1 MPSSGPAGQRAGQAT
16 PPTTAN
22 RAAANRR
29 PVLFLLSSDDGLLIE
44 LGPLIGDRY
53 RTRPIDS
60 AEQLEAPADVPWA
73 LLIDATTR
81 KDARAQAARLE
92 QQFPLAPVVV
102 ICADG
107 SAADWN
113 AARSRG
119 MVSAVIERG
128 ALQSG
133 AFSEA
138 LATMDRQLNSDA
150 LAMTET
156 RTAQRGTAS
165 SGGGAKRWAIL
176 GAGLLGAAAVAWIVL
191 QRSSGD
197 AHRAATNALAPA
209 SRVAASTATVGQPGA
224 RPATSA
230 SAQGAAAPVAAVA
243 PAAPKRTLFEL
254 LSDARVAFREGKS
267 LLPRS
272 DEAPRGDSALELY
285 TQALVLDPQNEE
297 ARDGLHR
304 LFTVARTRIQADLN
318 AGRLDD
324 ASHMLGAFR
333 NAGIAPEELA
343 AQDSA
348 IAAARPRWLAAQ
360 ARAAIASGD
369 SATATQ
375 LMSQLAAGNSDR
387 AVLADLHRQFDAANA
402 HRTLADMAA
411 RVHAAIVAGA
421 LLNPEPDSAQ
431 SHLQAMQQAARTDP
445 LTVSAQRELQAALLA
460 RARAASTAG
469 QAAQAQQ
476 LLASAA
482 EFGNSAD
489 LGAARK
495 QLADDA
501 LAAQSRAAAAA
512 NTARQAQQPT
522 NAADTAP
529 ADFIRAK
536 PLKPLSA
543 AYPEQAYNAHIH
555 GYVIVEFLLT
565 PKGKAVDA
573 HVVEAEPVKTF
584 DAAALEAVR
593 SGRYDTSALADPS
606 TAQRARIRI
615 SFK

>member
-1 MPSSGPAGQRAGQAT
+1 MASSGPAGQRAGQAA
-16 PPTTAN
+16 PPNTAH
-22 RAAANRR
+22 RTAANRR

-44 LGPLIGDRY
+44 LGPLLGDRY

-60 AEQLEAPADVPWA
+60 SEQLEAPADVPWA

-81 KDARAQAARLE
+81 TDARAQAARIE
-92 QQFPLAPVVV
+92 QQFPLAPVLV

-107 SAADWN
+107 SSADWN

-138 LATMDRQLNSDA
+138 LATMDRQLDSDS
-150 LAMTET
+150 LATTMNG
-156 RTAQRGTAS
+156 TAQRGTTA
-165 SGGGAKRWAIL
+165 SGGGAKRWAII
-176 GAGLLGAAAVAWIVL
+176 AVALLGTAAVAWFII
-191 QRSSGD
+191 QHFSGS
-197 AHRAATNALAPA
+197 AHRATLEAGAPA
-209 SRVAASTATVGQPGA
+209 SNRAAAPTAPDKTGE
-224 RPATSA
+224 RPATTA
-230 SAQGAAAPVAAVA
+230 GAQGVAAPLAAPA
-243 PAAPKRTLFEL
+243 AAAPKRTLLEL

-285 TQALVLDPQNEE
+285 TQALALDPQNEE
-297 ARDGLHR
+297 AHDGLHR
-304 LFTVARTRIQADLN
+304 LFTVARARIQADLN
-318 AGRLDD
+318 AGRLDE
-324 ASHMLGAFR
+324 ASHLLAAFR

-348 IAAARPRWLAAQ
+348 IAAARPRWLVAQ
-360 ARAAIASGD
+360 ARTAIASGD
-369 SATATQ
+369 MATATQ
-375 LMSQLAAGNSDR
+375 LMTQLAAGNSDR

-411 RVHAAIVAGA
+411 RVHAAIVAGV
-421 LLNPEPDSAQ
+421 LLNPDPDSAQ
-431 SHLQAMQQAARTDP
+431 SRLQAMQQAARTDP

-460 RARAASTAG
+460 RVRSASAAG

-482 EFGNSAD
+482 EFGNSAE
-489 LGAARK
+489 LTAVRK

-501 LAAQSRAAAAA
+501 LAAQGRAAAAA
-512 NTARQAQQPT
+512 NAAHQAQQQTDAP
-522 NAADTAP
+522 DTAP
-529 ADFIRAK
+529 VDYIRAK

-543 AYPEQAYNAHIH
+543 AYPQQAYDAHIH
-555 GYVIVEFLLT
+555 GYVIVEFMLS
-565 PKGKAVDA
+565 PKGKPIDA
-573 HVVEAEPVKTF
+573 HVVEADPVKIF

-593 SGRYDTSALADPS
+593 SGRYDTSALADPA

>member
-1 MPSSGPAGQRAGQAT
+1 MASSGPAGQRAGQAA
-16 PPTTAN
+16 PPNTAN

-138 LATMDRQLNSDA
+138 LDTMDRQLNSDA
-150 LAMTET
+150 LATTET

-165 SGGGAKRWAIL
+165 SGGAKRWAIL
-176 GAGLLGAAAVAWIVL
+176 GAALLGAATVAWIVL

-197 AHRAATNALAPA
+197 AHRAATNAVAPA

-285 TQALVLDPQNEE
+285 TQALALDPQNEE

-369 SATATQ
+369 TATATQ

-431 SHLQAMQQAARTDP
+431 SRLQAMQQAARTDP

-512 NTARQAQQPT
+512 NTARQAQQP
-522 NAADTAP
+522 ADAGDTAP

-555 GYVIVEFLLT
+555 GYVIVEFLLS

>member
-1 MPSSGPAGQRAGQAT
+1 MASSGPAGQRAGQAA
-16 PPTTAN
+16 PPNTAN

-44 LGPLIGDRY
+44 LGPLLGDRY

-60 AEQLEAPADVPWA
+60 SEQLEAPADVHWA

-81 KDARAQAARLE
+81 KDARAQAARFE
-92 QQFPLAPVVV
+92 QQFPLAPVLV

-128 ALQSG
+128 ALQSD
-133 AFSEA
+133 AFREA
-138 LATMDRQLNSDA
+138 LDTMDRQLNSDS
-150 LAMTET
+150 LATTMAG
-156 RTAQRGTAS
+156 TAQRETAA
-165 SGGGAKRWAIL
+165 SGGGAKRWAML
-176 GAGLLGAAAVAWIVL
+176 GAALLGAAAVAWFVL
-191 QRSSGD
+191 QHSSGD
-197 AHRAATNALAPA
+197 AHRATLNASAPA
-209 SRVAASTATVGQPGA
+209 SNGTAAPTPSHQPA
-224 RPATSA
+224 APSA
-230 SAQGAAAPVAAVA
+230 AAAQGAAAPAAAPVAV
-243 PAAPKRTLFEL
+243 APKRTLFEL

-285 TQALVLDPQNEE
+285 TQALALDPQNEE

-304 LFTVARTRIQADLN
+304 LFTVARARIQADLN
-318 AGRLDD
+318 AGKLDE
-324 ASHMLGAFR
+324 ASHLLAAFR

-348 IAAARPRWLAAQ
+348 IAAARPRWLVAQ
-360 ARAAIASGD
+360 TRAAIASGD
-369 SATATQ
+369 TATATQ

-387 AVLADLHRQFDAANA
+387 TVLTDLHRQFDAANT

-431 SHLQAMQQAARTDP
+431 SRLQAMQQAARTDP
-445 LTVSAQRELQAALLA
+445 QTVSAQHELQAALLA
-460 RARAASTAG
+460 RVRTASAAG

-482 EFGNSAD
+482 EFGNSAE

-495 QLADDA
+495 QVADDA
-501 LAAQSRAAAAA
+501 LAAQNRAAAAA
-512 NTARQAQQPT
+512 STARQAQQQADAP
-522 NAADTAP
+522 DTAA

-536 PLKPLSA
+536 PLKALSA

-555 GYVIVEFLLT
+555 GYVIVEFLLS

-573 HVVEAEPVKTF
+573 HVVEADPVKTF

>member
-1 MPSSGPAGQRAGQAT
+1 
-16 PPTTAN
+16 
-22 RAAANRR
+22 
-29 PVLFLLSSDDGLLIE
+29 
-44 LGPLIGDRY
+44 
-53 RTRPIDS
+53 
-60 AEQLEAPADVPWA
+60 
-73 LLIDATTR
+73 
-81 KDARAQAARLE
+81 
-92 QQFPLAPVVV
+92 
-102 ICADG
+102 
-107 SAADWN
+107 
-113 AARSRG
+113 
-119 MVSAVIERG
+119 VSAVIERG

-138 LATMDRQLNSDA
+138 LDTMDRQLTSDS
-150 LAMTET
+150 LAATMTG
-156 RTAQRGTAS
+156 TAQHGTAS
-165 SGGGAKRWAIL
+165 SGGGAKRWAML
-176 GAGLLGAAAVAWIVL
+176 GAAVLVAAAVAWLVL
-191 QRSSGD
+191 QHSSGG
-197 AHRAATNALAPA
+197 AHQATINASVPA
-209 SRVAASTATVGQPGA
+209 SNGTPARTPPDQPGA
-224 RPATSA
+224 RSATSA
-230 SAQGAAAPVAAVA
+230 ATQGAAAPAAAPVAT
-243 PAAPKRTLFEL
+243 APKRTLFEL

-285 TQALVLDPQNEE
+285 TQALALDPQNEE

-324 ASHMLGAFR
+324 ASHLLGAFR

-343 AQDSA
+343 AQDAA
-348 IAAARPRWLAAQ
+348 IAAARPRWLVAQ
-360 ARAAIASGD
+360 TRAAIASGD
-369 SATATQ
+369 TATATQ

-387 AVLADLHRQFDAANA
+387 TVLADLHRQFDAANA

-421 LLNPEPDSAQ
+421 LLNPDPDSAQ

-460 RARAASTAG
+460 RVRTASAAG
-469 QAAQAQQ
+469 QATQAQQ

-482 EFGNSAD
+482 EFGNSAE
-489 LGAARK
+489 LSAVRK
-495 QLADDA
+495 QVSEEA

-512 NTARQAQQPT
+512 NATRQVQQQADAT
-522 NAADTAP
+522 DTA
-529 ADFIRAK
+529 AVDYIRAK

-543 AYPEQAYNAHIH
+543 AYPQQAYDAHIH
-555 GYVIVEFLLT
+555 GYVIVEFMLS
-565 PKGKAVDA
+565 PKGKPIDA
-573 HVVEAEPVKTF
+573 HVVEADPVKTF

-593 SGRYDTSALADPS
+593 SGRYDTSALTNPS

>member
-1 MPSSGPAGQRAGQAT
+1 MASSGPAGQHAGLAE
-16 PPTTAN
+16 PPNAAN

-44 LGPLIGDRY
+44 LGPLLGERY

-60 AEQLEAPADVPWA
+60 SEQLEAPADVHWA

-81 KDARAQAARLE
+81 KDARAQAARFE
-92 QQFPLAPVVV
+92 QQFPLAPVLV

-107 SAADWN
+107 NAADWN

-128 ALQSG
+128 SLQSS
-133 AFSEA
+133 AFREA
-138 LATMDRQLNSDA
+138 LDTMDRQLNSDA
-150 LAMTET
+150 LAATMSGA
-156 RTAQRGTAS
+156 AQRGTAAQ
-165 SGGGAKRWAIL
+165 GGGAKRWAL
-176 GAGLLGAAAVAWIVL
+176 LAAMLLGVAAVAWFAIEH
-191 QRSSGD
+191 SSGD
-197 AHRAATNALAPA
+197 AHRATNMNAAPLAANNSNAHP
-209 SRVAASTATVGQPGA
+209 AASEVAQP
-224 RPATSA
+224 
-230 SAQGAAAPVAAVA
+230 AAAPVAAPA
-243 PAAPKRTLFEL
+243 PAAPKRTVFQL

-285 TQALVLDPQNEE
+285 TQALALDPQNEE

-304 LFTVARTRIQADLN
+304 LFSVARTRIQADLGAGKLDE
-318 AGRLDD
+318 AGRLL
-324 ASHMLGAFR
+324 AGFR

-343 AQDSA
+343 AQESA
-348 IAAARPRWLAAQ
+348 IAAARPRWLVAQ

-369 SATATQ
+369 TATATQ

-387 AVLADLHRQFDAANA
+387 SVLTDLHRQFDAANT
-402 HRTLADMAA
+402 HRALAEMAA
-411 RVHAAIVAGA
+411 RVHASILAGT

-431 SHLQAMQQAARTDP
+431 SRLQAMQQAERNDP
-445 LTVSAQRELQAALLA
+445 LTLAAQRELQAALLV
-460 RARAASTAG
+460 RVRTASRAG
-469 QAAQAQQ
+469 QIEQAQQ

-482 EFGNSAD
+482 DFGNSSELSAV
-489 LGAARK
+489 RK
-495 QLADDA
+495 QLQEDTQ
-501 LAAQSRAAAAA
+501 AAQSRAAAAA
-512 NTARQAQQPT
+512 NAARQGQQQNEAT
-522 NAADTAP
+522 TTAA

-536 PLKPLSA
+536 PLKPMSA
-543 AYPEQAYNAHIH
+543 AYPQQAYDAHIH
-555 GYVIVEFLLT
+555 GYVIVEFMLS
-565 PKGKAVDA
+565 PKGKAIDP
-573 HVVEAEPVKTF
+573 HVVEADPVKTF

-593 SGRYDTSALADPS
+593 SGRYDTSSLADAS